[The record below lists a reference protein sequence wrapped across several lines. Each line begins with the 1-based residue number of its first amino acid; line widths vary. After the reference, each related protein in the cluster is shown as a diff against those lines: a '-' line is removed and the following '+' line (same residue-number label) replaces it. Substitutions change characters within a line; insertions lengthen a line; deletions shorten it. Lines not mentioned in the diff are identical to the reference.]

1 MENAS
6 KALLIA
12 GAILIALATISL
24 VMVIYNSGKDINEDV
39 SKKID
44 QSILQYHNSQFT
56 IYEKDNLQYSELL
69 KLINNVDNNNNRA
82 KKNIYLVN
90 IELYKEVDETAP
102 EDIYTGN
109 EILNNDYIKKES
121 PLKGEE
127 FKINMIYSENG
138 LINLIKVY
146 VVK

>member
-44 QSILQYHNSQFT
+44 QSILQYHNTQFT

-82 KKNIYLVN
+82 KENIYLVN

>member
-82 KKNIYLVN
+82 KENIYLVN